1 MNREREWNLLK
12 KRSRLQ
18 IKKNFSIKKMANLYL
33 EKWTY

>member
-12 KRSRLQ
+12 KDLDFRL
-18 IKKNFSIKKMANLYL
+18 KNFSIKKMANLYL